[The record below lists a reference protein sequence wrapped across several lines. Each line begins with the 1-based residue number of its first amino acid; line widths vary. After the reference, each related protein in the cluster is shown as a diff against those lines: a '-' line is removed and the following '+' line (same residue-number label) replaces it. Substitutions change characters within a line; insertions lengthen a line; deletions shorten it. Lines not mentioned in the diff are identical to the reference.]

1 MQAFLHLAELDTLL
15 DVLAIGA
22 SLVMI
27 FLLLCNRIKYGRM
40 VLTGK
45 DRIEREGFAGQ
56 VSLQMMTQ
64 QTRKAYDSLQRSL
77 AQEFDTL
84 RSLGESIV
92 CAPEPADPC
101 HGAQPAAHRGSE
113 RRRRYRRAEEMMVRG
128 EDAQRIAR
136 HCGLLEGELE
146 LLQDLHQLAQG
157 ATRAL
162 HAKGS
167 T

>member
-22 SLVMI
+22 SLMMI
-27 FLLLCNRIKYGRM
+27 FLLLCNRLKYGRM

-45 DRIEREGFAGQ
+45 DRIGREGFAGQ

-64 QTRKAYDSLQRSL
+64 QTLKAYDSLQRSL
-77 AQEFDTL
+77 SQEFDTL
-84 RSLGESIV
+84 RSLGENIV
-92 CAPEPADPC
+92 CASDPANPS
-101 HGAQPAAHRGSE
+101 HGAQPAAHRGGE

-136 HCGLLEGELE
+136 QCGLLEGELE
-146 LLQDLHQLAQG
+146 LLQDLQRLAQDR
-157 ATRAL
+157 THAL
-162 HAKGS
+162 HGKRS